1 MHTFESHDLA
11 HSIPLVVEAMK
22 ETERNT
28 KITVDDHQKCVHRKS
43 RLRNFPSKS
52 DPIDTN
58 YCHPGVFFDTMSL
71 LLDDDAIIC
80 ADIGDNALWM
90 ASGISAVKG
99 QRTITSEHMGI
110 MGFALNAGETN
121 TIEMIACIGQSI
133 NIFLSV

>member
-11 HSIPLVVEAMK
+11 HSIPLVVEAMR
-22 ETERNT
+22 ETERRTNVLV
-28 KITVDDHQKCVHRKS
+28 KDHQKHVHRKS
-43 RLRNFPSKS
+43 RLSMFPSKE

-58 YCHPGVFFDTMSL
+58 HCHPGVFFKTISL

-99 QRTITSEHMGI
+99 QRTITR
-110 MGFALNAGETN
+110 
-121 TIEMIACIGQSI
+121 
-133 NIFLSV
+133 